1 MSENE
6 RIVNDAVV
14 GSSKRAGR
22 QIAFQTKEGGTLL
35 GIAVTADVAEPVPRV
50 LALPLRAV
58 RHAANAALKFVG
70 LQIVVE

>member
-1 MSENE
+1 MSNNE
-6 RIVNDAVV
+6 KIVNDAVV
-14 GSSKRAGR
+14 GSNKLASR
-22 QIAFQTKEGGTLL
+22 QIACQTKEGGTLF
-35 GIAVTADVAEPVPRV
+35 GVAVTADVTEPVPRG